1 MVRLLLVLLAVF
13 APMLIEARRASA
25 NERTQRERGGIEP
38 KHDVYPV
45 MQVAYPGVFLVMLW
59 EGLFR
64 PAPATWVVAV
74 GILVFLLGKA
84 LKWWAIASLGPAWTF
99 RIIVVPGM
107 DLVTRGPYTFLRH
120 PNYVGVVGELVG
132 VALMTGAPVSGVL
145 GTAFFVGLMLA
156 RVRLETRA
164 LNAILR
170 RG

>member
-1 MVRLLLVLLAVF
+1 MVRLLLILLAVF
-13 APMLIEARRASA
+13 VPMLLEARRASA

-45 MQVAYPGVFLVMLW
+45 MQVAYPGVFLAMLW

-64 PAPATWVVAV
+64 TAPAPPVVAL
-74 GILVFLLGKA
+74 GAAIFLLGKA
-84 LKWWAIASLGPAWTF
+84 LKWWAITALGPCWTF

-107 DLVTRGPYTFLRH
+107 HLVTRGPYTLLRH
-120 PNYVGVVGELVG
+120 PNYVGVAGELVG
-132 VALMTGAPVSGVL
+132 VALMAGAPVSGLL
-145 GTAFFVGLMLA
+145 GTAFFIGLMVA

-164 LNAILR
+164 LDAILR